1 MGRPLVSPTAE
12 EHPAVPSVRVSSTS
26 SVAERWLPAKVA
38 RFMPPFILAL
48 GEALLLSWWLL
59 WLADLARPG
68 FVSTIWNLNWL
79 LLAALI
85 LVALGLILGAK
96 TGRINSLVAIIS
108 GILITL
114 IIWQG
119 LGDFLITLL
128 APVAGLIIF
137 VLFKF
142 QNHD

>member
-1 MGRPLVSPTAE
+1 
-12 EHPAVPSVRVSSTS
+12 
-26 SVAERWLPAKVA
+26 
-38 RFMPPFILAL
+38 MPPFILAL

-68 FVSTIWNLNWL
+68 LVSTIWNLNWL

-128 APVAGLIIF
+128 APAAGLIIF